1 MGNLHK
7 KQQTKKMEK
16 ITPLDRRK
24 TKYIIKPTPA
34 SFTIFLCTFIFAIL
48 CLTTC
53 DRDFSALEV
62 IQEVIL
68 TVTDSTAT
76 TDREVKI
83 TNHTERIIYVPY
95 ILYRFCSFF
104 IYELEKELESGQFD
118 TLWYHSYFIGDS
130 YIHQWLNEPSPL
142 RVSCLEEKRPVQL
155 EPSQSFT
162 QKISGLEPG
171 KYRITV
177 YYSYSEEAL
186 FDYRPW
192 KDHFVNPSEWFI
204 LREQFTLN

>member
-7 KQQTKKMEK
+7 KQPTKKMEK

-53 DRDFSALEV
+53 DRDFSPLEI

-76 TDREVKI
+76 ADREVKI

-95 ILYRFCSFF
+95 IHYRVCHFF
-104 IYELEKELESGQFD
+104 IYELEQELESGQFD
-118 TLWYHSYFIGDS
+118 TLWYHSYGS
-130 YIHQWLNEPSPL
+130 VGGKWLTERNPTQ
-142 RVSCLEEKRPVQL
+142 VICLEEKRPVQL